1 METLTDKAIETVP
14 VDKLQVIA
22 AIGKTMAGISFVHK
36 AGKNEFHG
44 YKYATEGDALAALR
58 PHLIENGLIIIS
70 DVLNVVGPDEYGNT
84 TVKVNY
90 RIIHEMGGEIS
101 CNFFGCGNDKNK
113 NGIGDKGLYKALT
126 GANKYFLLKT
136 FQLET
141 GDDPERDE
149 NQIAEFTPQPKAK
162 VTPKAKPTPA
172 PEAEPTDV
180 DALMA
185 QIQDELEHCSSK
197 DEARQVWVR
206 YNQQINQ
213 VKLQA
218 PNREQ
223 ELTQMFITAA
233 NKLK

>member
-101 CNFFGCGNDKNK
+101 CNFFGCGNDKSCK
-113 NGIGDKGLYKALT
+113 N
-126 GANKYFLLKT
+126 
-136 FQLET
+136 
-141 GDDPERDE
+141 
-149 NQIAEFTPQPKAK
+149 
-162 VTPKAKPTPA
+162 
-172 PEAEPTDV
+172 
-180 DALMA
+180 
-185 QIQDELEHCSSK
+185 
-197 DEARQVWVR
+197 
-206 YNQQINQ
+206 
-213 VKLQA
+213 
-218 PNREQ
+218 
-223 ELTQMFITAA
+223 FI
-233 NKLK
+233 